1 MSATEARVHL
11 GDVLRAVAERGET
24 VFVERSGKPQAV
36 ILSVDEYKRLQA
48 CSGDREEDLWD
59 RIDRAR
65 ERFAEI
71 TKGKHIPDADELI
84 DGGRDERDDAVLGIV
99 R

>member
-1 MSATEARVHL
+1 MSATEARIHL
-11 GDVLRAVAERGET
+11 GDILRAVAERGET

-48 CSGDREEDLWD
+48 CSGDRQDDLWD

-65 ERFAEI
+65 ERFAEL
-71 TKGKHIPDADELI
+71 TEGKHIPDAVDLI
-84 DGGRDERDDAVLGIV
+84 NGGREERDDAVAGIV